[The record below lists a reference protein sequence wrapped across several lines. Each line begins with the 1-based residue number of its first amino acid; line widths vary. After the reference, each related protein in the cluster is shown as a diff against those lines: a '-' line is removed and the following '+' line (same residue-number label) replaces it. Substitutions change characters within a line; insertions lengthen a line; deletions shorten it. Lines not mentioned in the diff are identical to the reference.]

1 MIIISKINGYN
12 NKVKVILIILTYII
26 NNRRKYILIEELKT
40 FISVVEFKNFT
51 KAAKYLNLS
60 QPSVSN
66 HIKNL
71 ERYFDTKIVDRSIKQ
86 KNIYITENGEILYK
100 RAKEILNL
108 LDMTMGELHN
118 TKSNVEGHLK
128 IGASLTI
135 GEYILPNFLKNFC
148 SKYPNVQIEVL
159 IENTTSIC
167 DKLSNISLDIGLVE
181 GTVSSPNLNQTY
193 FYEDKMVLAM
203 PYNIEIDEDNFSLE
217 LLKNYNWIGREKGSG
232 TREYLD
238 MYLNSSKIQPKN
250 IMVFGSNYAV
260 KEAVKNNIG
269 ITIISNLI
277 AYPSYLNKELKILT
291 LDNNFTRNFSYI
303 LANNITHSKASD
315 LFIKELKDFVL
326 TL

>member
-1 MIIISKINGYN
+1 M
-12 NKVKVILIILTYII
+12 
-26 NNRRKYILIEELKT
+26 IEEFKT

-51 KAAKYLNLS
+51 KAAKSLNLS

-71 ERYFDTKIVDRSIKQ
+71 ESYFNTKIIDRSIKQ
-86 KNIYITENGEILYK
+86 KKIYITENGEILYR

-108 LDMTMGELHN
+108 LDITIDELHN
-118 TKSNVEGHLK
+118 STENVEGHLK

-135 GEYILPNFLKNFC
+135 GEYILPNFLKDFC
-148 SKYPNVQIEVL
+148 AKYPNIQIEVL
-159 IENTTSIC
+159 IENTKSIC
-167 DKLSNISLDIGLVE
+167 DKLSNISLDIGLIE

-193 FYEDKMVLAM
+193 FYEDKMVLAI
-203 PYNIEIDEDNFSLE
+203 PYNTEFNEDNFSLDM
-217 LLKNYNWIGREKGSG
+217 LKDYNWIGREKGSG

-238 MYLNSSKIQPKN
+238 MFLNNSKIQPKN
-250 IMVFGSNYAV
+250 IMIFGSNYAV

-269 ITIISNLI
+269 VTIISNLI
-277 AYPSYLNKELKILT
+277 AYPSYLNKELKIIT

-303 LANNITHSKASD
+303 LANNITYSKANE
-315 LFIKELKDFVL
+315 LFIRELQNFVL

>member
-1 MIIISKINGYN
+1 MW
-12 NKVKVILIILTYII
+12 KVI
-26 NNRRKYILIEELKT
+26 
-40 FISVVEFKNFT
+40 
-51 KAAKYLNLS
+51 
-60 QPSVSN
+60 
-66 HIKNL
+66 
-71 ERYFDTKIVDRSIKQ
+71 
-86 KNIYITENGEILYK
+86 
-100 RAKEILNL
+100 
-108 LDMTMGELHN
+108 
-118 TKSNVEGHLK
+118 LK

-159 IENTTSIC
+159 IENTKSIC

-203 PYNIEIDEDNFSLE
+203 PYNIEIDEDNFSLD

-238 MYLNSSKIQPKN
+238 IYLNSSKIQPKN